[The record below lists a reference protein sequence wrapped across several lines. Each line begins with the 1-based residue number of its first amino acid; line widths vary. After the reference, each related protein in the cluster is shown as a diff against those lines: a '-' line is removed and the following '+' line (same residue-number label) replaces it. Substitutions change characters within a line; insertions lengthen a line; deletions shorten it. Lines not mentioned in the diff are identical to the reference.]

1 MTDHQMTI
9 VKQQRLIRTLAEAN
23 KDRKMTRKVDTYE
36 YETLEECIK
45 SDQVPANEI
54 AELFT
59 DKAYYDWYSK
69 RNFMDK

>member
-1 MTDHQMTI
+1 MTI

-54 AELFT
+54 AEIFT
-59 DKAYYDWYSK
+59 DKAYYYWYSK

>member
-69 RNFMDK
+69 RNFVDK

>member
-1 MTDHQMTI
+1 MTI
-9 VKQQRLIRTLAEAN
+9 VNQQRLIRTLAEAN

-36 YETLEECIK
+36 YESLEQCIK

>member
-1 MTDHQMTI
+1 MTI

-36 YETLEECIK
+36 YESLEQCIK

-54 AELFT
+54 AEIFT

>member
-54 AELFT
+54 AEIFT

>member
-36 YETLEECIK
+36 YESLETCIK

-59 DKAYYDWYSK
+59 DKAFYDWYSK

>member
-1 MTDHQMTI
+1 MTI

-36 YETLEECIK
+36 YESLAQCIK